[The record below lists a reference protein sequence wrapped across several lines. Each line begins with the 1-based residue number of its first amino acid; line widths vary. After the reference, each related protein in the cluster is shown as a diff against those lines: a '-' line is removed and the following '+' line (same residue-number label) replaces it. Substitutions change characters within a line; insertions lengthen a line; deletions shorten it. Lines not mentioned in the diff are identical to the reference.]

1 MNIDAMIAKAELIS
15 KFKDGEKRYRESA
28 LFHKVID
35 TMLHGVSEIAI
46 IDELIN
52 MNDSTMEAFQ
62 DYVQRTPP
70 PSIFYQN
77 EK

>member
-35 TMLHGVSEIAI
+35 TMLHGVSEINI
-46 IDELIN
+46 IDELII
-52 MNDSTMEAFQ
+52 MNDSTMEVFQ

-77 EK
+77 KK

>member
-46 IDELIN
+46 IDELIKI
-52 MNDSTMEAFQ
+52 DDIIS
-62 DYVQRTPP
+62 
-70 PSIFYQN
+70 
-77 EK
+77 